1 MKNKLYFFKYD
12 DYSCKVTMLF
22 RTGRSTLL
30 LHKRRARILSVTVLS
45 VIVLFS
51 TSAITFFVQNVN
63 AQQQLPDQ
71 PDAVINCK
79 PLSITNTTAVLATS
93 NTISIFGI
101 ISNINSTEPMNEIRI
116 IGEFYDSSNNL
127 IGVESTFPELAIVPL
142 DQSSPFK
149 ILTSITNSTLDHYRL
164 TCGIR

>member
-1 MKNKLYFFKYD
+1 
-12 DYSCKVTMLF
+12 MLLHA
-22 RTGRSTLL
+22 GRSLIPLNQT
-30 LHKRRARILSVTVLS
+30 RARILALAVLSVTV
-45 VIVLFS
+45 VFS
-51 TSAITFFVQNVN
+51 MSAFTFFVLPVT
-63 AQQQLPDQ
+63 AQERLPDQ
-71 PDAVINCK
+71 PEAIINCK

-101 ISNINSTEPMNEIRI
+101 ISNLNSTEPMNEIRI
-116 IGEFYDSSNNL
+116 IGEFYDSNNNL
-127 IGVESTFPELAIVPL
+127 IGVETTFPELAIVPM

>member
-1 MKNKLYFFKYD
+1 
-12 DYSCKVTMLF
+12 MLLHA
-22 RTGRSTLL
+22 GRSLIPLNQT
-30 LHKRRARILSVTVLS
+30 RARILALAVLS
-45 VIVLFS
+45 VPVVFS
-51 TSAITFFVQNVN
+51 MLAFTFFVPPVT
-63 AQQQLPDQ
+63 AQQRLPDQ
-71 PDAVINCK
+71 PEAIINCK

-101 ISNINSTEPMNEIRI
+101 ISNLNSTEPMNEIRI
-116 IGEFYDSSNNL
+116 IGEFYDSNNNL
-127 IGVESTFPELAIVPL
+127 IGVETTFPELGIVPL

>member
-1 MKNKLYFFKYD
+1 
-12 DYSCKVTMLF
+12 MLLHA
-22 RTGRSTLL
+22 GRSLIPLNQT
-30 LHKRRARILSVTVLS
+30 RARILALAVLSVTVVFNMLA
-45 VIVLFS
+45 F
-51 TSAITFFVQNVN
+51 TFFVPPVT
-63 AQQQLPDQ
+63 AQQRLPDQ
-71 PDAVINCK
+71 PEAIINCK

-101 ISNINSTEPMNEIRI
+101 ISNLNSTEPMNEIRI
-116 IGEFYDSSNNL
+116 IGEFYDSNNNL
-127 IGVESTFPELAIVPL
+127 IGVETTFPELGIVPL

>member
-1 MKNKLYFFKYD
+1 MMD
-12 DYSCKVTMLF
+12 HSCKVIMLLHA
-22 RTGRSTLL
+22 GGSLL
-30 LHKRRARILSVTVLS
+30 LLNQTRARILAVTVLS
-45 VIVLFS
+45 VIVVFS
-51 TSAITFFVQNVN
+51 MSAFTFFVQDAN
-63 AQQQLPDQ
+63 AQQPLPDQ
-71 PDAVINCK
+71 PEAIINCK

-93 NTISIFGI
+93 NTISIFGT

-116 IGEFYDSSNNL
+116 IGEFYDSNNNL
-127 IGVESTFPELAIVPL
+127 IGVETTFPELAIVPL

>member
-1 MKNKLYFFKYD
+1 M
-12 DYSCKVTMLF
+12 
-22 RTGRSTLL
+22 L
-30 LHKRRARILSVTVLS
+30 LHAVRSMLPLNHTRVRILAVTVLS

-51 TSAITFFVQNVN
+51 MSAITFFVQNVN
-63 AQQQLPDQ
+63 AQQRLPAQ

-101 ISNINSTEPMNEIRI
+101 ISNLNSTEPMNEIRI
-116 IGEFYDSSNNL
+116 VGEFYDSNNNL
-127 IGVESTFPELAIVPL
+127 IGVETTFPELGIVPL

>member
-1 MKNKLYFFKYD
+1 M
-12 DYSCKVTMLF
+12 
-22 RTGRSTLL
+22 LL
-30 LHKRRARILSVTVLS
+30 LNQTRVRILAVTVLS
-45 VIVLFS
+45 VIVVFS
-51 TSAITFFVQNVN
+51 MSAITLFVQNVN
-63 AQQQLPDQ
+63 AQQRLPDQ
-71 PDAVINCK
+71 PEASINCK

-93 NTISIFGI
+93 DTISIFGI

-116 IGEFYDSSNNL
+116 VGEFYDSNNNL
-127 IGVESTFPELAIVPL
+127 IGVESTFPELGIVPL